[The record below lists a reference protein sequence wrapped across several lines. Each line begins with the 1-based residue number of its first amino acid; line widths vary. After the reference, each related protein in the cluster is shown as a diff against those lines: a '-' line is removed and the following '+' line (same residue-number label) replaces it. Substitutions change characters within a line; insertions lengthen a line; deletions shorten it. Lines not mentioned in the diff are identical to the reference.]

1 MKKRYLYTALIIE
14 IAACLGAY
22 LMQYFT
28 AKKMGM
34 LRWVNHLCNKWGR
47 MMDLDRLNQILM
59 LLVSAL
65 ALALLLWT
73 LKKGRGRSRSFAPL
87 MVTAFAA
94 VGIYL
99 VWTLRYTRRLMAAYY
114 LVSPVLLL
122 GATIV
127 LACWALAVWKS
138 K

>member
-34 LRWVNHLCNKWGR
+34 LRWVNHLCNKWSKNV
-47 MMDLDRLNQILM
+47 DLDRLNLILM
-59 LLVSAL
+59 LLVSVFT
-65 ALALLLWT
+65 LALLFWT
-73 LKKGRGRSRSFAPL
+73 IKKAKERMCSIAPL
-87 MVTAFAA
+87 MATTIGAIV
-94 VGIYL
+94 VYL
-99 VWTLRYTRRLMAAYY
+99 VWTLRYTRRMMAAYY

-122 GATIV
+122 GAMIA
-127 LACWALAVWKS
+127 LGCWALAVLKRE
-138 K
+138 

>member
-47 MMDLDRLNQILM
+47 MMDLDRLNLILI
-59 LLVSAL
+59 LLVSVL
-65 ALALLLWT
+65 ALSLLIWT
-73 LKKGRGRSRSFAPL
+73 IKKAQKGIGNFVPL
-87 MVTAFAA
+87 MAVAVGS
-94 VGIYL
+94 VGIYFA
-99 VWTLRYTRRLMAAYY
+99 WTIHYTRRTMAAYY
-114 LVSPVLLL
+114 LVSPMLLL
-122 GATIV
+122 GAITV
-127 LACWALAVWKS
+127 LCCWAFAVFKYE
-138 K
+138 